1 MKQIKKILL
10 VATLILFVA
19 SLFFPAYFGSEGTK
33 DVSGWTAFLFGGF
46 GLLGS
51 FTVGWLANPLAL
63 VTVLLMRNKQAT
75 VAILAIVFAFLTV
88 LISLTSIY
96 SQNTDLFPLD
106 AGIHVGSLGLGFY
119 IWVSSLVA
127 LLLATIVN
135 SLERK

>member
-1 MKQIKKILL
+1 MKQIKRILL
-10 VATLILFVA
+10 VVALILFIV
-19 SLFFPAYFGSEGTK
+19 SLFFPAYLGLEGGK

-63 VTVLLMRNKQAT
+63 VTLLLMRSKQVT
-75 VAILAIVFAFLTV
+75 VAILAIVFALLTV
-88 LISLTSIY
+88 VISLTSVY

-119 IWVSSLVA
+119 IWVSGLVV
-127 LLLATIVN
+127 LLLAAIVN

>member
-1 MKQIKKILL
+1 M
-10 VATLILFVA
+10 FVA
-19 SLFFPAYFGSEGTK
+19 SLFLPAYLGSEGSK
-33 DVSGWTAFLFGGF
+33 DVYGWTAFLFGGF

-63 VTVLLMRNKQAT
+63 VTLLLIRSKQVT
-75 VAILAIVFAFLTV
+75 VAILAIIFACLSV
-88 LISLTSIY
+88 LISLTSVY

-106 AGIHVGSLGLGFY
+106 AGIPAGNLGLGFY
-119 IWVSSLVA
+119 IWVSSLIA

>member
-1 MKQIKKILL
+1 MKQTKRILL
-10 VATLILFVA
+10 IIALILFVA
-19 SLFFPAYFGSEGTK
+19 SLFLPAYLGTEGSK

-51 FTVGWLANPLAL
+51 FAVGWLANPLAL
-63 VTVLLMRNKQAT
+63 AALVLMRSKQAT
-75 VAILAIVFAFLTV
+75 VGVLAAIFAL
-88 LISLTSIY
+88 LSILVGLSSVY
-96 SQNTDLFPLD
+96 SEYTDLFPLD

-127 LLLATIVN
+127 LLLAAIVN